1 MNAIS
6 KKTVFICIVISVLC
20 AGLFGQAPDTL
31 WTRTYGGSG
40 YDEGQSILQ
49 LSDGGYVVL
58 GNSSSFSPYDKIYLL
73 RINSS
78 GDTLWSRIYGQDSS
92 NGGYRIQPT
101 SDSGFI
107 IAGTANVWFPDEDC
121 YLMKVNSSGDTLW
134 SRKYGGPGQDEGYTV
149 QPTSDGGYI
158 LVGTTDSYGA
168 GGDIYLIK
176 TGAGGDTTWTRTYGN
191 TDVDFGTD
199 VRELPGGGYII
210 IGTTVSDGPNLDDV
224 YIIKTNPN
232 GDTIWTKTYG
242 RPANLDWGLAL
253 DLLPDSGFIVAGWT
267 CPEYGINAEAYLLRL
282 KANGDTVWTRTYG
295 GASDDYARYVQKTPD
310 GGFIVTGFT
319 YSYGAGQCDVWLIKI
334 NAGGDTVWTK
344 TVGGP
349 DVDAGATVIPTSDH
363 GYIAVGYSD
372 SFDPNGDIYVIKIAP
387 DMGVTEGTEGR
398 YPKSVYLFE
407 IQPNPIHDKVIVRY
421 ALSKKTRIKLSL
433 FDIAGRIVTTLSD
446 KDQNPGAHREN
457 YEITNLPQGVYFIT
471 IDVEGNRETR
481 KIILMK

>member
-1 MNAIS
+1 
-6 KKTVFICIVISVLC
+6 
-20 AGLFGQAPDTL
+20 
-31 WTRTYGGSG
+31 
-40 YDEGQSILQ
+40 
-49 LSDGGYVVL
+49 
-58 GNSSSFSPYDKIYLL
+58 
-73 RINSS
+73 
-78 GDTLWSRIYGQDSS
+78 
-92 NGGYRIQPT
+92 
-101 SDSGFI
+101 
-107 IAGTANVWFPDEDC
+107 
-121 YLMKVNSSGDTLW
+121 
-134 SRKYGGPGQDEGYTV
+134 
-149 QPTSDGGYI
+149 
-158 LVGTTDSYGA
+158 
-168 GGDIYLIK
+168 
-176 TGAGGDTTWTRTYGN
+176 
-191 TDVDFGTD
+191 
-199 VRELPGGGYII
+199 
-210 IGTTVSDGPNLDDV
+210 V

-242 RPANLDWGLAL
+242 RSANLDWGLAL

-344 TVGGP
+344 TIGGSE
-349 DVDAGATVIPTSDH
+349 VDAGATVIPTSDH

-387 DMGVTEGTEGR
+387 DMGVFEGTVSKH
-398 YPKSVYLFE
+398 PKSIYLFE

-433 FDIAGRIVTTLSD
+433 FDIAGRNVITLSD
-446 KDQNPGAHREN
+446 MDQNPGAHREN
-457 YEITNLPQGVYFIT
+457 YEIKNLPQGVYFIT